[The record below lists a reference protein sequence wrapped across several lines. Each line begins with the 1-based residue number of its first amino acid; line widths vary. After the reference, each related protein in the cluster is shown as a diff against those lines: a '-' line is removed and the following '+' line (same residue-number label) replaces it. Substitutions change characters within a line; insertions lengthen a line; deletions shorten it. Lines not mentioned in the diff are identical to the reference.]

1 MSYNWRE
8 TLPQYASIS
17 GVLAGF
23 SITFII
29 FLLREDQSSQQI
41 AYGVSWGILSALF
54 MGISAVFFIQASQ
67 FFLTAKDHDIY
78 GMPQEKLD
86 SLGEP
91 KRKEEISK
99 SLRNQALG
107 GNLFNYGRIT
117 LFLGVAFALWPFSQV
132 VAFVVGAGGV
142 GFEVYQIIGYR
153 LGETQELRLRK
164 STSGSRKRY
173 GFRTY
178 LRLSTG
184 IFIIT
189 AFYYVFT
196 KLLDTVYGKFDPGLT
211 ITIGLLV
218 LGFILGFGLYMWLID
233 RHGTLAEMLGAK
245 EESK

>member
-1 MSYNWRE
+1 MAYNWRE
-8 TLPQYASIS
+8 TTPLYASIS

-29 FLLREDQSSQQI
+29 FLLREDQSSQQL

-54 MGISAVFFIQASQ
+54 MGVSAVFFIQASQ

-78 GMPQEKLD
+78 GMPQGKFD

-91 KRKEEISK
+91 IRKKEIAK
-99 SLRNQALG
+99 SLGNQALG
-107 GNLFNYGRIT
+107 GNLFNCGRIT

-132 VAFVVGAGGV
+132 VAFIVGAGGV

-153 LGETQELRLRK
+153 LDGTEEQRLQK
-164 STSGSRKRY
+164 STSGPGKRY
-173 GFRTY
+173 SFRTY

-196 KLLDTVYGKFDPGLT
+196 
-211 ITIGLLV
+211 
-218 LGFILGFGLYMWLID
+218 
-233 RHGTLAEMLGAK
+233 
-245 EESK
+245 